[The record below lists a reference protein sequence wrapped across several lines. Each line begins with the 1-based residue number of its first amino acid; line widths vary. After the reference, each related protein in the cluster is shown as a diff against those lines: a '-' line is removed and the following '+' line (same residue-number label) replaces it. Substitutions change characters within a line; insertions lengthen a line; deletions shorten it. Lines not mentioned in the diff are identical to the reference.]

1 MHGTG
6 LPVEGVSRRKSVQVC
21 VSWARR
27 MDAGV
32 WTGPGAASRWRWLS
46 VRCWGWE
53 KPEARLSWWPV
64 ELQEGSAGGTPS
76 DLTGAAEPE
85 LQERARGNFFE
96 HSDGDTPAG
105 SRWMARPRRE
115 FWGSRAFRKC
125 SNGAELGLPGLG
137 RARSLWRDF

>member
-1 MHGTG
+1 MLGFGQDQGRHQGG
-6 LPVEGVSRRKSVQVC
+6 GGYPCG
-21 VSWARR
+21 
-27 MDAGV
+27 AGA
-32 WTGPGAASRWRWLS
+32 GRNQRP
-46 VRCWGWE
+46 
-53 KPEARLSWWPV
+53 RLSWWPV

-85 LQERARGNFFE
+85 LQERAPGNFFE

-137 RARSLWRDF
+137 RARSLWSDS